1 MINPSTVRISWHAP
15 PESEQNGPITSFI
28 IDFNNSIIPT
38 PYNQTEEITLTYP
51 ISIIIGFVSN
61 FTVEEG
67 ITYSVSVRAVNGA
80 GIGLTSE
87 SITITTPVAGEW
99 YNILIIHSVN
109 TTNNFSFSTTSRNSF
124 LTIRSNQCQSYS
136 YKHFFLS
143 TNINNSILE
152 WSSNRL

>member
-87 SITITTPVAGEW
+87 SITVTTPVAGE
-99 YNILIIHSVN
+99 
-109 TTNNFSFSTTSRNSF
+109 
-124 LTIRSNQCQSYS
+124 
-136 YKHFFLS
+136 
-143 TNINNSILE
+143 
-152 WSSNRL
+152 